1 MLYPTLNE
9 VTELLNEYK
18 MTPVFCEVLSDTCTP
33 IHIYNAL
40 ESKEE
45 NCFILESVDKSL
57 KTLQTD
63 YIDIYYMHAP
73 DKNTPKRNY
82 YTYARYEHCDA
93 VYGKSYFLFI
103 SYHGGASFPQL
114 SKQTQTDRRINR
126 IFCI

>member
-18 MTPVFCEVLSDTCTP
+18 RTPVFCEVLSDTCTP

-45 NCFILESVDKSL
+45 NCFMLESVDNS
-57 KTLQTD
+57 QHWGR
-63 YIDIYYMHAP
+63 YSFIGIH
-73 DKNTPKRNY
+73 PKAEIKVKHG
-82 YTYARYEHCDA
+82 T
-93 VYGKSYFLFI
+93 I
-103 SYHGGASFPQL
+103 THGGVSFPQL
-114 SKQTQTDRRINR
+114 SKQTQTDRRTNR